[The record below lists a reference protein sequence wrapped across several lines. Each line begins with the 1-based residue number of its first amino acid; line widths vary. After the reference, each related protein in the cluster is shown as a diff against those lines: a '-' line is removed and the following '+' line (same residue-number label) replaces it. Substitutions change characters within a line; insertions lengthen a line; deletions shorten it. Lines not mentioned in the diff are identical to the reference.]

1 MCHLRPLDFV
11 QKHPQNAQNAILEN
25 QISKNFRG
33 GHAPHPPRNV
43 SSFWAH
49 APVLWPSKNK
59 QNPYLALPKK
69 HLSSP
74 GIGSGPVVIPTLGN
88 LSVGNDNEVNVV
100 GGMH

>member
-1 MCHLRPLDFV
+1 MEH
-11 QKHPQNAQNAILEN
+11 AIPK
-25 QISKNFRG
+25 I
-33 GHAPHPPRNV
+33 PHPPRNV

-59 QNPYLALPKK
+59 KNPYLALPKK

-74 GIGSGPVVIPTLGN
+74 GIGIWARCHPHTREFERED
-88 LSVGNDNEVNVV
+88 DNEVNVA

>member
-11 QKHPQNAQNAILEN
+11 QKRPQNARNAILEN

-33 GHAPHPPRNV
+33 ACPHPPRNV
-43 SSFWAH
+43 SSFWPH

-59 QNPYLALPKK
+59 NNPYLALRKK

-74 GIGSGPVVIPTLGN
+74 DICDIDSL
-88 LSVGNDNEVNVV
+88 
-100 GGMH
+100 